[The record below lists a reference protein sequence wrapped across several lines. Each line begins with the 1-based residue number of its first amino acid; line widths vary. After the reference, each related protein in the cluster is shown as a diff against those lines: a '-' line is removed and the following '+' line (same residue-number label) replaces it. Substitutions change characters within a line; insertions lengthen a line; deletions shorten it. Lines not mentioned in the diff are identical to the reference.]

1 MANQKPNAGIQK
13 PGSGKALWLLASAA
27 ALAAVGAG
35 TWAAMAHQAETVA
48 SPAVPV
54 GTIKVETL
62 KAGTGPKPTEADVV
76 LVKYRG
82 TLDDGTEFDASE
94 AAPMPVAGVV
104 PGFAMALLQ
113 MQRGGSYRFVIP
125 PALGYGADAV
135 GPIPANSNLHFEVD
149 LIDFRS
155 MEEIR
160 AMQQQMQGGQG
171 APGGPGGPP
180 PGADRVPQ

>member
-1 MANQKPNAGIQK
+1 MANQQPNAGVQK

-27 ALAAVGAG
+27 ALVAVGAG
-35 TWAAMAHQAETVA
+35 AWAAMAHQTESVA
-48 SPAVPV
+48 APAVPA

-76 LVKYRG
+76 LIKYRG
-82 TLDDGTEFDASE
+82 TLDDGTQFDASD

-113 MQRGGSYRFVIP
+113 MQRGGSYRFIIP
-125 PALGYGADAV
+125 PALGYGAEAA
-135 GPIPANSNLHFEVD
+135 GPIPANSNLHFEVE
-149 LIDFRS
+149 LLDFRS

-171 APGGPGGPP
+171 APPPVAGG
-180 PGADRVPQ
+180 VPQ